1 MMSAGSI
8 PSRPE
13 QAAMNL
19 DQARHLRATG
29 LSYAQIRQ
37 TLGLS
42 ASQIALI
49 RRRLKRTKA
58 AETRLRRK
66 EPAMTARDLPIGQ
79 CILPPDL
86 RKRLTAA
93 GFRTLG
99 DLEARL
105 ADPALPGLETLPA
118 IGPHRV
124 GLIRRM
130 LEHFDLLPGCDDLKA
145 AIEDIFPEFRDDAA
159 ISLVPAS

>member
-1 MMSAGSI
+1 M

-49 RRRLKRTKA
+49 RRRLKLAKA

-66 EPAMTARDLPIGQ
+66 EPAMTARELPIGQ

-105 ADPALPGLETLPA
+105 ADPADARTFRPPA
-118 IGPHRV
+118 G
-124 GLIRRM
+124 M
-130 LEHFDLLPGCDDLKA
+130 
-145 AIEDIFPEFRDDAA
+145 
-159 ISLVPAS
+159 